1 MNWRNYLGRKLSWD
15 IEMYLLLIF
24 ISSEKFVLY
33 SSDNVDHNICILDG
47 KGTSQ
52 CWPFPSLKS
61 LYYSDLFDPKAKY
74 SISAPHLLS
83 ESSLICDF
91 QRYLVPI
98 GLGSCNLYTYR
109 WCFFPITT
117 MDPNDLTW
125 IYPTLKFISSQAYNL
140 CPVVSLDQP
149 LVVVSLPELQPS
161 VIRLGGTQH
170 SDPQINCH

>member
-1 MNWRNYLGRKLSWD
+1 
-15 IEMYLLLIF
+15 MYLLLIF

-74 SISAPHLLS
+74 SISAAHLLS

-98 GLGSCNLYTYR
+98 GLGSCNLYTFR
-109 WCFFPITT
+109 WCFS
-117 MDPNDLTW
+117 NNNHGSQLSHLV
-125 IYPTLKFISSQAYNL
+125 YPTLKFISSQAVAYNL
-140 CPVVSLDQP
+140 CPVVRPTLDQP

-170 SDPQINCH
+170 SDPRISCH